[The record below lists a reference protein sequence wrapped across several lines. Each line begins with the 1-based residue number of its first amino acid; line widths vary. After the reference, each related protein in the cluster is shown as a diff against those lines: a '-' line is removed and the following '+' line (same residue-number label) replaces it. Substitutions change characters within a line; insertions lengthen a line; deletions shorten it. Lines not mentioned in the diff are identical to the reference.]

1 LNEIKS
7 NPEEN
12 TKKEQSSLKRI
23 GNFIKEARLS
33 REQSVEE
40 LASDLKIGSHQLKA
54 IEEGNEEELPEK
66 VFVKAMVR
74 RISQKL
80 KLDTEFI
87 MNEFETEKQEVKIEE
102 IVEEVAKKTN
112 KTRKSKDLSPVGFW
126 IFILISGLLGLI
138 ASSLILNL
146 FSDSS
151 QNQTPKQEII
161 KKTGQVCIQI
171 RDVQGVDD
179 NPFDFETVKKNIED
193 RLNPEFEGQFKIM
206 LVPNITNICYGRG
219 VGYKIEE
226 IVLDEETQKI
236 SATKIRAKMREEG
249 KLK

>member
-1 LNEIKS
+1 MKEIKS
-7 NPEEN
+7 VSEINN
-12 TKKEQSSLKRI
+12 KGGDSSLKRI

-33 REQSVEE
+33 RDQSIEE
-40 LASDLKIGSHQLKA
+40 LASNLKIGAHQLKA
-54 IEEGNEEELPEK
+54 IEDGNEEQLPEQ

-87 MNEFETEKQEVKIEE
+87 MNEFKTERQEIKIEE

-112 KTRKSKDLSPVGFW
+112 KTSQSKDLSLVGFW

-138 ASSLILNL
+138 ASSLIFNL

-161 KKTGQVCIQI
+161 KKT
-171 RDVQGVDD
+171 
-179 NPFDFETVKKNIED
+179 K
-193 RLNPEFEGQFKIM
+193 
-206 LVPNITNICYGRG
+206 
-219 VGYKIEE
+219 
-226 IVLDEETQKI
+226 
-236 SATKIRAKMREEG
+236 
-249 KLK
+249 